1 MFYGGRP
8 DSTRH
13 EIRTDSIGQVV
24 KPELRRMA
32 QLLEKDEEAFA
43 AILEKKANADILAE

>member
-13 EIRTDSIGQVV
+13 EIRADSIGQVV